1 MGQNQGRHGASAKV
15 LVADDEPMT
24 RLLAVKALQKAGFET
39 VEAADGREAI
49 SLFDRH
55 LPDIVM
61 LDVMMPVR
69 DGFSACVD
77 IRRHPN
83 GKLTPILMVTGL
95 DDLDSIHRAYEAGAT
110 DFVTKPINW
119 LILGHRVRY
128 MLRASRSVEALQ
140 RSEAK
145 NRALLNA
152 VPDLMLRIGRTGEL
166 LEFKEAKT
174 FQGFALK
181 EEDIGRVVSE
191 ILPIEMAHEV
201 IGSVEKVLE
210 TGDIQVLEHRFMEN
224 GSARTCE
231 SRIGPSGQDEAL
243 AIVRDI
249 TARKAAEKALRD
261 SEERYA
267 LAAQGANDGLWDWN
281 LLTNEIHFS
290 SRWKAMLGCGDG
302 EIGST
307 PDDWLNRIHA
317 DDIDRVRLELNA
329 HMTGVSPHFES
340 EHRLRHNDGT
350 YRWMHSRGLAVRDDK
365 GTPYRMAGSQTDI
378 TERKNLSEQLLHDA
392 FFDSLTKLPNRA
404 LFMDRLGHAVAR
416 GKRLDSHRFAVLF
429 LDLDRFKLINDSLG
443 HVMGDELL
451 AEAARRIGRLIRPS
465 DTLARWGGDEF
476 VILVEDVKDVEC
488 TTLIAKRIQGLF
500 RTPFMLDGREV
511 FSTVSIGIV
520 VSTAEY
526 ERPEELVR
534 DADIAMYQA
543 KSEERGSCVMFDPSM
558 HKSTIELLELEN
570 DLRRALE
577 HREFRMFYQPI
588 VDLETGSL
596 ASLEALI
603 RWTHPVRGLVLPSS
617 FIPVAEENGLIVPI
631 GEWVLREVCRQIR
644 AWNDD
649 GADIRVAVNLSARQL
664 RDRNLT
670 AVLSEI
676 LMETGVSPGSLDLE
690 ITESAVINN
699 WESVGVTLAD
709 LQRLGVRLCLDDFGT
724 GYSSLSYLHRLPVTE
739 LKIDRSFL
747 EKMAS
752 SAEHSGIVQTI
763 LDLAG
768 RLKMDV
774 VAEGIETEGQLAQL
788 KHMKC
793 KLGQGYLLARPLD
806 EESATSLIRLS
817 EPLL

>member
-1 MGQNQGRHGASAKV
+1 VV

-119 LILGHRVRY
+119 LILGHRVRH

-152 VPDLMLRIGRTGEL
+152 VPDLMLRVGRTGEL

-201 IGSVEKVLE
+201 FGSVEKVLE

-224 GSARTCE
+224 GSARACE

-302 EIGST
+302 EIGNT

-350 YRWMHSRGLAVRDDK
+350 YRWMHSRGLAVRDGK

-378 TERKNLSEQLLHDA
+378 TERKSLSEQLLHDA

-500 RTPFMLDGREV
+500 RTPFMLDSREV

-520 VSTAEY
+520 VSTEEY

-644 AWNDD
+644 AWNED

-670 AVLSEI
+670 SVLSEV

-699 WESVGVTLAD
+699 WESVGATLAD
-709 LQRLGVRLCLDDFGT
+709 LQKLGVRLCLDDFGT